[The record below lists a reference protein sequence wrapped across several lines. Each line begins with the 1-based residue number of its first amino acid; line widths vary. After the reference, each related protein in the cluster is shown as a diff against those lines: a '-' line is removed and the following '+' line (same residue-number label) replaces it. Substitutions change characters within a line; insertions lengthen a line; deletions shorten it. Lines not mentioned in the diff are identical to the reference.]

1 MEVHLRVAQPCPQA
15 GFPVRTPSG
24 RAGFRGRIALVILM
38 CAVSSGC
45 DSYVRRHAD
54 QGDLYF
60 KDRKYRDAVAEYV
73 KAIRFSVDNPHIVR
87 QLGLAHLNLGE
98 PQDAFTYLT
107 KSELLKPGDP
117 EVRISLGKIYLAN
130 RRPDEAVREAKLVL
144 ASDTRNT
151 DALDLLA
158 SAYLVQNEPAKA
170 IETYRRLVDLFPKSA
185 ERHYALGV
193 GLIAGQQHG
202 DARKE
207 LETALALAPDNA
219 EAVRLLVNL
228 DLLEK
233 RPDVALAR
241 VQRQIA
247 VAGRTPKLVLLL
259 ASVLGARG
267 NQAGAE
273 EAYQEAIRLDPNHT
287 EASVALANFY
297 LTSGKLDQALALI
310 ESALKAEKSATAY
323 QVRGIIQQ
331 SKGDTQGAR
340 QSYEQALALN
350 PRYAEAANNLAW
362 LLSEKL
368 GDNRKAFS
376 IAETA
381 YQSAPSDPHIAD
393 TFGWIVYRMGDAK
406 RAVTLLTASAE
417 KLPNVPGIQYH
428 LGMALLGTSDTTGAR
443 RALARAVN
451 STAPFSDKEAAQ
463 RVLSGLR

>member
-1 MEVHLRVAQPCPQA
+1 MEVHPRVAQRS
-15 GFPVRTPSG
+15 FPVPTPAG
-24 RAGFRGRIALVILM
+24 RRGFRSRVALLIVL
-38 CAVSSGC
+38 CAVANGC

-60 KDRKYRDAVAEYV
+60 KDRKYREAVAEYV
-73 KAIRFSVDNPHIVR
+73 KAIRFSANNPHILR
-87 QLGLAHLNLGE
+87 QLGLAHFNLGE
-98 PQDAFTYLT
+98 PRDAFTYLT
-107 KSELLKPGDP
+107 KAELLKPGDP

-130 RRPDEAVREAKLVL
+130 QSPDDAVRAAKLVL
-144 ASDTRNT
+144 ASDPRNA

-170 IETYRRLVDLFPKSA
+170 IETHRRLVELFPRSA

-193 GLIAGQQHG
+193 SLMAGQQTSE
-202 DARKE
+202 ARKE
-207 LETALALAPDNA
+207 LETALALAPDHG

-233 RPDVALAR
+233 RPDLALAR
-241 VQRQIA
+241 VQKQIA
-247 VAGRTPKLVLLL
+247 VAGRSPKLVLLL
-259 ASVLGARG
+259 ASVQGARG
-267 NQAGAE
+267 NEAGAK
-273 EAYQEAIRLDPNHT
+273 EAYEEAIRLDPGHA

-297 LTSGKLDQALALI
+297 VAGGKLDQALPVI
-310 ESALKAEKSATAY
+310 ESALKTEKSAAGY
-323 QVRGIIQQ
+323 QLRGIIQQ
-331 SKGDTQGAR
+331 SKGDAQGAR

-350 PRYAEAANNLAW
+350 PRYIEAANNLAW

-368 GDNRKAFS
+368 GDNQRAFA

-381 YQSAPSDPHIAD
+381 YQSAPHDPHIAD
-393 TFGWIVYRMGDAK
+393 TFGWIAYRMGDVK

-428 LGMALLGTSDTTGAR
+428 LGMALLGTRDTTGAR

-451 STAPFSDKEAAQ
+451 STVPFGDKEAAQ
-463 RVLSGLR
+463 KALSALK